1 MLGCAVVWAEIEG
14 GGALLLSTDL
24 LVAPPTPLDTWSN
37 LLAAISHCQQLKFA
51 SPFLCSSFPNH
62 LLFVLSLFI
71 FCGLSSSQSFVELIW
86 WFCFARGGGG
96 GGLSHKLRRE
106 CRQAKQRCVKLWH
119 SNNISFLASLIMFV
133 SFLSLICRLFAC
145 CLGLACS
152 SSYPCPLFF
161 LPSHPCLRLSGCLSK
176 SLLLCAFSCL
186 SLVFLYGQE
195 RRRGVRNRCCSGGLY
210 HGREGGGGPF
220 LCFGCRFFVELCLMA
235 LSIVCMV
242 FSA

>member
-1 MLGCAVVWAEIEG
+1 
-14 GGALLLSTDL
+14 
-24 LVAPPTPLDTWSN
+24 

-186 SLVFLYGQE
+186 SLVFPYGQE
-195 RRRGVRNRCCSGGLY
+195 RRRGVRNRRCSGGLY